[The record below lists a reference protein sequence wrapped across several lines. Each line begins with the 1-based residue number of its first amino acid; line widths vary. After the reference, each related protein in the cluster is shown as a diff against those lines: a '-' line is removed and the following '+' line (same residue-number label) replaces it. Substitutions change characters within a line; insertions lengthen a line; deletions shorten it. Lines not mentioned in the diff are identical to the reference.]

1 MNELRKE
8 RERCKK
14 VSNFNSP
21 RIKSEDELRNYMFDV
36 EIALTPALLFGVYRF
51 GFAALKVIILAVAAS
66 VLTEVIFQKCMK
78 KPVTISNGSA
88 VVTGL
93 LMACVLSPAV
103 PVYVPVIGSIF
114 ATLVV
119 VDMYGGYGRHFISPA
134 LAARGFLLISFTSV
148 MTNYKLDG
156 MAGATP
162 LQTLMD
168 GGAVMVK
175 DLAIGNIM
183 GAIGEVSAVAI
194 LIGFLYLV
202 VRRAASVITPVVC
215 AVAFAL
221 FIGLFSGQG
230 FDVNY
235 ILAQIFGGGFMFAIC
250 FFATDYVT
258 TPASAVGK
266 VIYGVCLGLIT
277 GLFRVLGTSTESV
290 SYAVLFCTLLVPL
303 IDKLSTPKE
312 VKEAA

>member
-1 MNELRKE
+1 M
-8 RERCKK
+8 
-14 VSNFNSP
+14 SNFNSP

-51 GFAALKVIILAVAAS
+51 GFAAIKVIVLAVAAS
-66 VLTEVIFQKCMK
+66 VLAEVIFQKCTK
-78 KPVTISNGSA
+78 KQVNISDGSA

-93 LMACVLSPAV
+93 LLACVLSPAV
-103 PVYVPVIGSIF
+103 PVYVPVIGAFF

-119 VDMYGGYGRHFISPA
+119 VDLYGGYGKNFMSPA

-156 MAGATP
+156 MTGATP

-168 GGAVMVK
+168 GGSVVVMDMAV
-175 DLAIGNIM
+175 GNIM
-183 GAIGEVSAVAI
+183 GAIGEVSAIAI
-194 LIGFLYLV
+194 LIGFIYLV
-202 VRRAASVITPVVC
+202 IRKAASVVTPVVY
-215 AVAFAL
+215 VVVFAL

-230 FDVNY
+230 FNVNY
-235 ILAQIFGGGFMFAIC
+235 ILAQIFGGGFMFAVC

-258 TPASAVGK
+258 SPMSLIGK
-266 VIYGVCLGLIT
+266 VVYGVLLGLIT

-290 SYAVLFCTLLVPL
+290 SYAVLFCSMCVPL
-303 IDKLSTPKE
+303 IDKLTSPKAE
-312 VKEAA
+312 KEAA

>member
-1 MNELRKE
+1 M
-8 RERCKK
+8 
-14 VSNFNSP
+14 SNLNSP

-66 VLTEVIFQKCMK
+66 VLTEAIFQKCMK

-119 VDMYGGYGRHFISPA
+119 VDLYGGYGRHFISPA
-134 LAARGFLLISFTSV
+134 LTARGFLLISFSSV

-156 MAGATP
+156 MTGATP

-175 DLAIGNIM
+175 DLALGNIM

-202 VRRAASVITPVVC
+202 VRRAASIVTPVVT
-215 AVAFAL
+215 AVVFAL

-230 FDVNY
+230 FDGNY

-258 TPASAVGK
+258 TPASMVGK

-303 IDKLSTPKE
+303 IDKLSTPKA